1 MRHIN
6 LDTWPR
12 REHFRHFESM
22 AYPHFSLCAQVE
34 LVNLYPYVKKKGIS
48 FNVAMVYV
56 LARAANE
63 IPEFRQRIRQGQ
75 VVEHDVVHPS
85 TTVLGS
91 QDLFSFCTIN
101 YSENFSTFAPR
112 AAERIAYVQEHQTV
126 ADEPGQDDLLYMT
139 AMPWVSFT
147 SVVHPIDLNPADSV
161 PRIAW
166 GKYFQDGNSLKM
178 PLGLQAH
185 HALIDGIH
193 VGKFYDK
200 VQYYLDHPGFI
211 LGEG

>member
-6 LDTWPR
+6 LESWPR

-34 LVNLYPYVKKKGIS
+34 LTTFYPYVKNKGIS

-63 IPEFRQRIRQGQ
+63 IPEFRQRIRQGE
-75 VVEHDVVHPS
+75 VVEHDIVHPS
-85 TTVLGS
+85 TTILGS

-193 VGKFYDK
+193 VGRFYDK

-211 LGEG
+211 LGDG